1 MSAIAGICQFGG
13 PPVQQGLIGRVTR
26 AMAIN
31 GPDGIHHWQDGPV
44 ALGHCLLR
52 TTHEAV
58 SETQP
63 LRSPASNLTVVFD
76 GRLDNRSE
84 LVRELSLKGAALH
97 DSTDAELVL
106 RAYETWGE
114 ESPCHLLGD
123 FAFAVW
129 DSVRQKLFCA
139 VDHVGA
145 CPLFYA
151 QTNHFFAFASTEEA
165 LLRIPGV
172 TGAPDED
179 MVASIFIPQLPLDPA
194 ASWLRDVKSLRPGQ
208 YASITPDGGCRLHTY
223 WRFEP
228 GEPPAFTCDEDAQ
241 AAFLDVFGRAV
252 RDRLRCAGGV
262 AQMLSGGLDSASI
275 HAMVARSGHQ
285 ASAYRTYSAI
295 ADQAQ
300 NCVETRCMQS
310 ISAGGNS
317 SVVAVPSFTGMVS
330 AQDLHR
336 EAWTGA
342 HPCDNSILLPALMC
356 LAARR
361 NGERVMLHGVSGD
374 QTLAVP
380 ERYPAHFMHAGA
392 WRRAW
397 LECQG
402 ASRNNHFLLGSSPH
416 ALFLANLWTACA
428 PGSLKAAI
436 HRLGSSHAARVDPRL
451 SHELVRT
458 RQIAE
463 RMLQQRRRGAE
474 QRMTWS
480 SAGQAQAQALHG
492 LNAPALGLGGYARLG
507 KRYGIELR
515 DPWGDRRVI
524 QFFLDLPLQYKIRNG
539 WTKYL
544 VRASLTRDLHK
555 QVLWRTGKEHLGWQ
569 FMERLMQDS
578 RPLIEHSLGKNL
590 GRLAG
595 FADMTHAQSRL
606 RRYLRNGS
614 LDTAQSRQDRRFVYD
629 LMVLALWIHR
639 VCEPGQFD

>member
-13 PPVQQGLIGRVTR
+13 LPVQQGLIGRVTQ

-31 GPDGIHHWQDGPV
+31 GPDGIRHWQDGAV

-52 TTHEAV
+52 TTPEAA

-63 LRSPASNLTVVFD
+63 LRSAASNLTVVFD
-76 GRLDNRSE
+76 GRLDNRAE
-84 LVRELSLKGAALH
+84 LMRELSLEGAPRRN
-97 DSTDAELVL
+97 STDPELVL
-106 RAYETWGE
+106 RAYESWGE
-114 ESPCHLLGD
+114 KSPCHLLGD

-129 DSVRQKLFCA
+129 DPVRKKLFCA

-145 CPLFYA
+145 CPLFYV
-151 QTNHFFAFASTEEA
+151 QMNHFFAFASTEEA
-165 LLRIPGV
+165 LLRIPTV
-172 TGAPDED
+172 RGAPDED
-179 MVASIFIPQLPLDPA
+179 MVASIFVPQLPLDPA

-208 YASITPDGGCRLHTY
+208 YACVTPHGGCRLHTY
-223 WRFEP
+223 WKFEP
-228 GEPPAFTCDEDAQ
+228 GEPPAFACEQDAQ

-252 RDRLRCAGGV
+252 RDRLRSAGPV

-275 HAMVARSGHQ
+275 HAMIARSGHQ
-285 ASAYRTYSAI
+285 APAYRTYSAI
-295 ADQAQ
+295 ADEAQ
-300 NCVETRCMQS
+300 NCVETRCIQS
-310 ISAGGNS
+310 ISASGNS
-317 SVVAVPSFTGMVS
+317 SFVAVPSFTGMVS
-330 AQDLHR
+330 AQDLYR

-361 NGERVMLHGVSGD
+361 NGERIMLHGVSGD

-380 ERYPAHFMHAGA
+380 ERYPAHLMRSGA

-397 LECQG
+397 FECQG
-402 ASRNNHFLLGSSPH
+402 ASRNNHFLLGSPPH

-428 PGSLKAAI
+428 PGPLKAAI
-436 HRLGSSHAARVDPRL
+436 HLLGSSHAARVDPRL

-463 RMLQQRRRGAE
+463 RMLQQRRRGAD

-480 SAGQAQAQALHG
+480 SAGQAQAQALRG
-492 LNAPALGLGGYARLG
+492 PNAPALGLGGYARLG

-524 QFFLDLPLQYKIRNG
+524 QFFLDLPLHYKINNG

-544 VRASLTRDLHK
+544 VRAALTQDLQQ
-555 QVLWRTGKEHLGWQ
+555 QVLWRTGKEHLGGLFIQ
-569 FMERLMQDS
+569 RLMQDS
-578 RPLIEHSLGKNL
+578 RPLIECFSGKNL
-590 GRLAG
+590 KRLAG
-595 FADMTHAQSRL
+595 FVDMTHAQSRL
-606 RRYLRNGS
+606 RRYLRDDS
-614 LDTAQSRQDRRFVYD
+614 LHTPQSRQDRRFVYD
-629 LMVLALWIHR
+629 LMVLVLWIDR
-639 VCEPGQFD
+639 VCGPGQFD